1 MNYFFRIV
9 ILLIYIFKKLIFLF
23 SKRELIKI
31 YLFYPQ
37 KKLTLIFISFIL
49 FTKRK
54 INSNQYF

>member
-23 SKRELIKI
+23 SKRGFIKI

-54 INSNQYF
+54 IKSNQYF